1 MPTRAIIPWEAGIVL
16 NNRIPEVYIME
27 NSRLNDMLTRYG
39 EVCTQKTA
47 AQLLNIVPRT
57 VARMCDEG
65 RLRRVGHRVDV
76 RSIYE
81 YITNPRLANFETRVK
96 AAHPRS
102 DISDGEFFAAA
113 KRGKWKANA

>member
-1 MPTRAIIPWEAGIVL
+1 
-16 NNRIPEVYIME
+16 ME

-47 AQLLNIVPRT
+47 AQILNIVPRT

-81 YITNPRLANFETRVK
+81 YIVNPRPANFETRVK